1 MSKRDFAIDLGT
13 ANTLVYQQGTG
24 IVFDEPSLVALDPRT
39 GAVQAVGREVAE
51 MAADGPGAVVTGRPL
66 HRGVIT
72 DFEMTVQMMR
82 AILRRLGT
90 GRFARPRTLVC
101 VSSILTPVER
111 RAMEEAVIEAGAA
124 SATLVESSLAGAIGA
139 GLPIQDPVGSL
150 IVDVGGGM
158 SEMAMVAM
166 GGIVTSLSIKVGGFD
181 MDAAIQQNVRRR
193 YGIAIGDV
201 VAERVKVEIGSAYP
215 AADARRIEVAG
226 RELST
231 GMPRDVTITP
241 EEVREILG
249 DAVGL
254 IAETTRQCLS
264 ESPPELAHDI
274 LETGLFLSGGGGMLR
289 GLDMRLAQECEVPV
303 QLTERPLTT
312 VVEGAGQL
320 LEYLPEYRAT
330 FFAGHSRG

>member
-1 MSKRDFAIDLGT
+1 
-13 ANTLVYQQGTG
+13 
-24 IVFDEPSLVALDPRT
+24 
-39 GAVQAVGREVAE
+39 
-51 MAADGPGAVVTGRPL
+51 
-66 HRGVIT
+66 
-72 DFEMTVQMMR
+72 
-82 AILRRLGT
+82 
-90 GRFARPRTLVC
+90 

-181 MDAAIQQNVRRR
+181 MDAAIQQNVRKR
-193 YGIAIGDV
+193 YGVAIGDV

-231 GMPRDVTITP
+231 GMPKDVTITP

-254 IAETTRQCLS
+254 IAETTRRCLS

-330 FFAGHSRG
+330 FLAGHSRG